1 MIIVDATVKV
11 FRHMT
16 RRHSDSAGHAHPGP
30 EQAVEQ
36 AMLVI
41 RTEDGDEGYS
51 FCPPEVIRPHV
62 LDKFVRK
69 VLIGQDHATARGCG
83 TTWRI
88 GSAARPGS

>member
-1 MIIVDATVKV
+1 MIIKDVTTTV

-30 EQAVEQ
+30 EHPVEV
-36 AMLVI
+36 ALLTI

-51 FCPPEVIRPHV
+51 FCPPEIVRPHV

-69 VLIGQDHATARGCG
+69 VLIG
-83 TTWRI
+83 RI
-88 GSAARPGS
+88 TGKK